1 VEEFMMRNETTVIL
15 KEVRHQQIYNIIQS
29 KKSVTVAFLVKTLYS
44 SPTTIRRDL
53 EILEKNGLLNRVHG
67 GAVIAENSFTE
78 MSQDF
83 REFVNSDRKKII
95 ANLIEQFLSNNQ
107 TLFLDG
113 SSTNRYLV
121 PIFKRFSNMI
131 FITNSFKTVGDL
143 TEIDSAEIY
152 LAGGKIFKNFHNTN
166 GNFTID
172 FLSNFKTDLAV
183 IGCKGISA
191 DAGCTVISHD
201 QSIIKR
207 TMMKNAKIKVLLC
220 DSSKFNNVYLFHF
233 ADFSDFD
240 YIISDTKP
248 TGKLLDAINRS
259 SCKMI
264 YKTEVEES

>member
-1 VEEFMMRNETTVIL
+1 MTNQEAAINL
-15 KEVRHQQIYNIIQS
+15 KEVRHQQIYDIIQS
-29 KKSVTVAFLVKTLYS
+29 KRSVSVAFLVKTLYS

-67 GAVIAENSFTE
+67 GAVIADNSFTE

-83 REFVNSDRKKII
+83 REYVNSDKKKVI
-95 ANLIEQFLSNNQ
+95 AHLVEQCLASNQ

-121 PIFKRFSNMI
+121 PVFKKFSNMV

-152 LAGGKIFKNFHNTN
+152 LAGGKIFKSFHNTN
-166 GNFTID
+166 GNFTIE
-172 FLSNFKTDLAV
+172 FLSNFKTDLAI

-191 DAGCTVISHD
+191 SSGCTVISHD
-201 QSIIKR
+201 QSIIKK
-207 TMMKNAKIKVLLC
+207 TMMKNARTKILLC

-233 ADFSDFD
+233 ADFSDFN
-240 YIISDTKP
+240 YLVTDTRP
-248 TGKLLDAINRS
+248 TGSLLDAINRS
-259 SCKMI
+259 GCKII
-264 YKTEVEES
+264 YNVEAEEK